1 MAENVI
7 SDNKV
12 LKLPDSAYYLPNF
25 ITSHEEAQLL
35 EKIYSSPKPKWK
47 TLSNRRLQNW
57 GGLPHP
63 KGMIQETLPEWLM
76 NYVKK
81 VGNLGIFQ
89 DKLPNH
95 VLINEYLPGQG
106 IMPHEDGPLFY
117 PTIATI
123 NLGSHTVLDYYEK
136 PSNSENLDSEMQLK
150 TSRYIG
156 SLLLERCSLLLVQDD
171 LYSKYLHGI
180 KETTVDILDDNIKN
194 FNLCSIQ
201 NETELCRQSRIS
213 LTIRHV
219 PHTVKANFIFGM
231 K

>member
-1 MAENVI
+1 MTEFINF
-7 SDNKV
+7 KV
-12 LKLPDSAYYLPNF
+12 SELPNSAYYIPNF
-25 ITSHEEAQLL
+25 ITSNEENHLL

-63 KGMIQETLPEWLM
+63 KGMIQEKLPEWLLS
-76 NYVKK
+76 YVKK
-81 VGNLGIFQ
+81 VGSLEIFN

-136 PSNSENLDSEMQLK
+136 SRDSDNLDSDMQVK
-150 TSRYIG
+150 NSHYIG

-171 LYSKYLHGI
+171 LYTKYLHGI
-180 KETTVDILDDNIKN
+180 KENTVDMLDDKIKN
-194 FNLCSIQ
+194 LNMCNIE
-201 NETELCRQSRIS
+201 NATELDRQSRIS

-219 PHTVKANFIFGM
+219 PHTVKANFLFGR

>member
-1 MAENVI
+1 MTWTNF
-7 SDNKV
+7 KV

-25 ITSHEEAQLL
+25 ITPNEESQLL
-35 EKIYSSPKPKWK
+35 EKIYTSPKPKWK

-57 GGLPHP
+57 GGFPHP
-63 KGMIQETLPEWLM
+63 KGMIQEKLPEWLLS
-76 NYVKK
+76 YVHKI
-81 VGNLGIFQ
+81 GTLGIFK

-136 PSNSENLDSEMQLK
+136 PCDSENLDSDNQIKNCL
-150 TSRYIG
+150 YVG
-156 SLLLERCSLLLVQDD
+156 SILLERCSLLLVQDN
-171 LYSKYLHGI
+171 LYTKYLHGI
-180 KETTVDILDDNIKN
+180 KEISTDVIDENIKN
-194 FNLCSIQ
+194 LNMCS
-201 NETELCRQSRIS
+201 TENATEMSRQSRIS

-219 PHTVKANFIFGM
+219 PHTIKANRIFGI